1 MGIQVIQTQ
10 IEFQQDIRRDWNLDR
25 DNTINTVIK
34 GVNMKDKKLKREFDY
49 YHNKV
54 EEMEQERETDRSWEL
69 QKALKK
75 HKKMKLKLKDQLY
88 KK

>member
-1 MGIQVIQTQ
+1 MV
-10 IEFQQDIRRDWNLDR
+10 F
-25 DNTINTVIK
+25 K
-34 GVNMKDKKLKREFDY
+34 PMKKKQLKREFDY

-75 HKKMKLKLKDQLY
+75 HKKMKLKLKDELH